1 MRIFDIKELQKDGC
15 FQKLFVSQI
24 EIGIGLFESKLS
36 KPTLNPK
43 QDNPTK
49 ILCFSFR
56 ALSEVRVLYTQLVHL
71 VRVEAQP

>member
-1 MRIFDIKELQKDGC
+1 MRIFDVKELQKDGC
-15 FQKLFVSQI
+15 FQRLFVSQI

-36 KPTLNPK
+36 KPILNPK
-43 QDNPTK
+43 QDNPIK

-56 ALSEVRVLYTQLVHL
+56 TLSEVGVLCIQLVHL